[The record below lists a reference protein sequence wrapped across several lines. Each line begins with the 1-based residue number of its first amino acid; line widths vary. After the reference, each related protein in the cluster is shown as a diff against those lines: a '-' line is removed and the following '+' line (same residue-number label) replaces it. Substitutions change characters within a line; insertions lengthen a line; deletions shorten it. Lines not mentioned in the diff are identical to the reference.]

1 MKSRF
6 ARNRVLAAIAAVGIV
21 AGTIAG
27 LGSYSNAKYAVV
39 AAAAH
44 RPDATFA
51 QRAIEPSRI
60 DVVATRG
67 ARARTIAQAIE
78 AGQRLK
84 SL

>member
-1 MKSRF
+1 MTSQF
-6 ARNRVLAAIAAVGIV
+6 ARTRVLAAIAAIGIV

-44 RPDATFA
+44 RPDVTFA

-67 ARARTIAQAIE
+67 TRARVAQATE
-78 AGQRLK
+78 AVEPRK